1 MIIRLF
7 CPFSSGELACR
18 GRGRDEVVT
27 DLLRTTIRHYK
38 QDCPP
43 LSSGELACRGRG
55 RDEVVTDLLRTTI
68 RHYKQDCPPLSS
80 GELACRGRGRD
91 EVKHCISLNNGFY
104 SHYYIQ
110 LRRSGI

>member
-68 RHYKQDCPPLSS
+68 RHYKQDCPPSPL
-80 GELACRGRGRD
+80 ENLPA
-91 EVKHCISLNNGFY
+91 EVGAGMRLNTASL
-104 SHYYIQ
+104 
-110 LRRSGI
+110 